1 MGKGK
6 KILVMRTTH
15 MQMYFFLTL
24 LLSGLVPNSPF
35 QLFCEN
41 IYCTDFLVWKKNHR
55 KFWQWAS
62 AKSMVDSQT
71 DT

>member
-24 LLSGLVPNSPF
+24 LLNALVPTALHFSYFAKIYTVLISWFEKKTTESFGSGLVQN
-35 QLFCEN
+35 L
-41 IYCTDFLVWKKNHR
+41 W
-55 KFWQWAS
+55 
-62 AKSMVDSQT
+62 
-71 DT
+71 